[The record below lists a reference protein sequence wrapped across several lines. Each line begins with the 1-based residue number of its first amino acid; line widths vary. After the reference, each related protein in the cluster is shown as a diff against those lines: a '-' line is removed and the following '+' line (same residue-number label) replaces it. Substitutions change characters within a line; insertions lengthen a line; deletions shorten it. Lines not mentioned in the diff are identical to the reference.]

1 MKKIIT
7 RPNRLALIGLALVT
21 LILSC
26 KKDRDGITDP
36 INVPPGQKLVMTYN
50 KYAGDSIH
58 YDSKGRIVESWIN
71 TIHGT
76 YYEYPYVGEIVVK
89 SKNRLTDKTNA
100 YYVITIQNGKADHL
114 QGFNLKPDGSIDK
127 NWLSQFTYQDNRL
140 VKITNDAGNNVDILF
155 EYNNNL
161 LTKVI
166 RGIDTARLEYDMAHK
181 LPVAVV
187 NNSYGLMY
195 DDYYCLSGLFHDGL
209 FGEMPMYAVS
219 KINRDSF
226 VDVITFTNTFGSYNE
241 LLKSQHGQSPIYDNL
256 NMEVRYKMVP
266 VNP

>member
-1 MKKIIT
+1 MI
-7 RPNRLALIGLALVT
+7 ALALVT
-21 LILSC
+21 LLLSC
-26 KKDRDGITDP
+26 KKDRDGIGDP
-36 INVPPGQKLVMTYN
+36 NDIPPGQELVMTYN

-76 YYEYPYVGEIVVK
+76 YYEYPYVGEIVVR
-89 SKNRLTDKTNA
+89 SKNRVTDKTSV
-100 YYVITIQNGKADHL
+100 YYVITILDGKADHF
-114 QGFNLKPDGSIDK
+114 QAFALKPDGTVEK
-127 NWLSQFTYQDNRL
+127 NWISQFTYQDNRL

-155 EYNNNL
+155 EYTNNL
-161 LTKVI
+161 PTKII
-166 RGIDTARLEYDMAHK
+166 RGTDTAKLDYDMAHK

-209 FGEMPMYAVS
+209 FGEMPMYAVN
-219 KINRDSF
+219 KINRDGF
-226 VDVITFTNTFGSYNE
+226 FDVITFTNTFGSYNE
-241 LLKSQHGQSPIYDNL
+241 LLRSEQGQSSIYNYL
-256 NMEVRYKMVP
+256 NMEMRYKMVP